1 MNFRTVNLL
10 LAISAVGLAALVVID
25 QTRQEQKLAAAI
37 APNPPLTAVDV
48 NAVRR
53 IVLHNIGSPDIVAEK
68 TAIGWQLIAPVK
80 MPADL
85 VEIGAISG
93 LLNAETHGD
102 IDAATA
108 NRAALGLDPARSVI
122 ELDGTV
128 LAIGDLE
135 PLKQSRFVEVNPGK
149 PDARIRL
156 INDFPPEP
164 IDGEF
169 TDLANKALLPFEAD
183 IARIEVPGLIVQK
196 AAVDPGWTS
205 TPATD
210 AASSPAL
217 QAFVDK
223 WRSARAIAT
232 LPPLGDAAP
241 GPNVRIVLADASEYR
256 YALIERAGG
265 RYLQRLDLPL
275 SYQLDPESAAGL
287 LKLASPIAAAPAP

>member
-10 LAISAVGLAALVVID
+10 LAISAVGLATLVVID

-37 APNPPLTAVDV
+37 APNPPLTTVDV
-48 NAVRR
+48 NTVRR
-53 IVLHNIGSPDIVAEK
+53 IVLHNAGSPDIVAEK
-68 TAIGWQLIAPVK
+68 TAIGWQLIAPVT

-85 VEIGAISG
+85 VEIGAISA
-93 LLNAETHGD
+93 LLDAETHGD

-108 NRAALGLDPARSVI
+108 NRSALGLDPARNVI

-196 AAVDPGWTS
+196 AAVGPGWTS

-210 AASSPAL
+210 AASASAL
-217 QAFVDK
+217 QAFVDQ

-241 GPNVRIVLADASEYR
+241 GPSVRIVLADASEYR
-256 YALIERAGG
+256 YTLVDRAGG
-265 RYLQRLDLPL
+265 HYLQRLDLPL
-275 SYQLDPESAAGL
+275 SYQLDPESVAGL
-287 LKLASPIAAAPAP
+287 LKLASPVAAAPVP